1 MQVSKRTYVLIHG
14 CYKGG
19 WIWKPVADRLHAAGH
34 TVYHPSLDG
43 CGERSGSLRP
53 GITIGTQAREVAQL
67 LYMEDLHDV
76 RLVATSNGGNV
87 AVTAAALMR
96 EHIAHITFV
105 DAVLLYPGERLK
117 YAWPDDPDKD
127 IPFESDG
134 FSVPIKRHESGDFG
148 VTPLIQAWERE
159 RSTRQPVETMNGIME
174 DCGFW
179 QHEWSVTSVYCN
191 RSPNPGEP
199 HQRRAAERL
208 RAKWRE
214 LDTGHLP
221 FLSAP
226 DELTTM
232 LLE

>member
-1 MQVSKRTYVLIHG
+1 MGRS
-14 CYKGG
+14 KGG
-19 WIWKPVADRLHAAGH
+19 LTTKIHALVDANGLPIWGVIPVG
-34 TVYHPSLDG
+34 
-43 CGERSGSLRP
+43 LRP
-53 GITIGTQAREVAQL
+53 PCMTPHIGNSRKQPA
-67 LYMEDLHDV
+67 
-76 RLVATSNGGNV
+76 
-87 AVTAAALMR
+87 
-96 EHIAHITFV
+96 
-105 DAVLLYPGERLK
+105 
-117 YAWPDDPDKD
+117 DDPLIRCRSLCKQTE
-127 IPFESDG
+127 P
-134 FSVPIKRHESGDFG
+134 
-148 VTPLIQAWERE
+148 PL
-159 RSTRQPVETMNGIME
+159 TMNGIME